1 MTAERSP
8 VGGDAWI
15 PSSAAFW
22 VNLALRALN
31 PQAPE
36 RCRVQHLSLAAL
48 PPAAGTGRRAH
59 SKTRRTSPSNFTPKE
74 ARIPQK
80 MDRDTHT
87 HTLII

>member
-48 PPAAGTGRRAH
+48 SSSSSRHWQAGTLKDQTHQPEQFH
-59 SKTRRTSPSNFTPKE
+59 SQRSADTPE
-74 ARIPQK
+74 NG
-80 MDRDTHT
+80 
-87 HTLII
+87 